1 MTHNTTTHVHDP
13 DPPRGRKYPV
23 WTLEEIEKLERLKAE
38 GRTYKEIG
46 AALNRE
52 PANVKQRWRWLN
64 ITDEERASRAER
76 NARARQDKGGAVNP
90 FIVRRRS
97 LPLLTVMP
105 DEVFTDRHH
114 RINAPRTLTA
124 IFCGDPAPGWSAL
137 DRKRQEM
144 RA

>member
-1 MTHNTTTHVHDP
+1 MTHV
-13 DPPRGRKYPV
+13 RKHPI
-23 WTLEEIEKLERLKAE
+23 WTPEDLETLYKLRAE

-46 AALNRE
+46 AALNRS
-52 PANVKQRWRWLN
+52 PAGVKQRWRWLN

-76 NARARQDKGGAVNP
+76 NARARQARGGPLNP

-105 DEVFTDRHH
+105 DHVFTDRHE

-137 DRKRQEM
+137 DRKQQEM